1 MHSENLE
8 CFLFSLL
15 FIQLGQYHPE
25 GGEHTEAKKSNHSL
39 SINIVIFHCF
49 LFTSLN
55 FFDPELTHIKV
66 TLSSAFLSI

>member
-25 GGEHTEAKKSNHSL
+25 GGEHTQKQKNP
-39 SINIVIFHCF
+39 
-49 LFTSLN
+49 TT
-55 FFDPELTHIKV
+55 PYP
-66 TLSSAFLSI
+66 